1 MKRALAF
8 SAFVLFLL
16 PISANCADWSKSYRE
31 DGARF
36 MPVELWTGSDW
47 AGDRSLNLPP
57 TDLTFG
63 KHSHKRII
71 GPRKWTHPVAGTIH
85 RIYERRNRKKVQH
98 FAVNRKGD
106 GLCRVKGDG
115 LCRVYDSQYG
125 RYCPDEVKFPLGW
138 WKQGER
144 RVYDIVCD
152 RRKRH
157 IEVTITKLK
166 FSYDGIPHS
175 LEFHW
180 KLDDVTKRGS
190 NNHYTYSPGKG
201 LVEVTNN

>member
-1 MKRALAF
+1 MKRAFVF
-8 SAFVLFLL
+8 SVIVLFLL
-16 PISANCADWSKSYRE
+16 PISAKSADWSKSYRA

-36 MPVELWTGSDW
+36 IPVELWTGSDW
-47 AGDRSLNLPP
+47 NGEKSLTLPP

-63 KHSHKRII
+63 KRGHKRII
-71 GPRKWTHPVAGTIH
+71 GPRKWTHPSSGTVH
-85 RIYERRNRKKVQH
+85 QIYERRNRDKVQY

-106 GLCRVKGDG
+106 GLG
-115 LCRVYDSQYG
+115 RVYDSRYG

-138 WKQGER
+138 WKLGEK
-144 RVYDIVCD
+144 RVYDITCD

-157 IEVTITKLK
+157 IEVTITKLN
-166 FSYDGIPHS
+166 FTYDGTPDS

-180 KLDDVTKRGS
+180 KLDDGTKRGS

-201 LVEVTNN
+201 LVEVSSN

>member
-8 SAFVLFLL
+8 FAVVLFLL
-16 PISANCADWSKSYRE
+16 PISANSADWSKSYRE

-36 MPVELWTGSDW
+36 IPVDLWTGSDW
-47 AGDRSLNLPP
+47 DGNRSLTLPSA
-57 TDLTFG
+57 DLTFG

-71 GPRKWTHPVAGTIH
+71 GPRPWRHPSSGTVH
-85 RIYERRNRKKVQH
+85 QIYERQNRNKVQY

-106 GLCRVKGDG
+106 GLG
-115 LCRVYDSQYG
+115 RVYDSRYG

-138 WKQGER
+138 WKQGEK

-152 RRKRH
+152 RQKRH
-157 IEVTITKLK
+157 IEVTITKLN
-166 FSYDGIPHS
+166 FRFDGIPHS

-180 KLDDVTKRGS
+180 KLDDGTKRGS

-201 LVEVTNN
+201 LVEVSSN

>member
-36 MPVELWTGSDW
+36 MPVELWTGSGS

-98 FAVNRKGD
+98 FAANRKGD
-106 GLCRVKGDG
+106 GLCRI
-115 LCRVYDSQYG
+115 YDSHYG

-180 KLDDVTKRGS
+180 KLDDVTKRVA
-190 NNHYTYSPGKG
+190 TITIPTAPAKG
-201 LVEVTNN
+201 LLK